1 MQNYFSVNN
10 SVVIFLKEDAEWRQ
24 DEVETDDYAFFFF
37 PVKILSLD
45 LGKDFPTYT
54 HMCAQVIDQLCLK
67 SGAHSFY
74 GVGK

>member
-10 SVVIFLKEDAEWRQ
+10 SVVIVLKEDAEWRQ
-24 DEVETDDYAFFFF
+24 DEVETDDYAFFFS
-37 PVKILSLD
+37 VKILSLD